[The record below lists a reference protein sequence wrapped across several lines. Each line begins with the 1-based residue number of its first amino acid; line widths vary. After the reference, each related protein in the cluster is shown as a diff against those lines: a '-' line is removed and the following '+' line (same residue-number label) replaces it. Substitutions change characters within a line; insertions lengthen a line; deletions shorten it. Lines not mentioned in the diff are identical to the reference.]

1 MTMMS
6 VVRVLVV
13 FAAFT
18 FIAQSALSLAAE
30 ETAKPKKTKATLE
43 AKAPAEAKPLAKV
56 PGSPGILATKASGAD
71 KVAKARSCSGVTPKI
86 RKVSPDEGATGAK
99 ITITTPGGI
108 ASSPL
113 AFSVVPSITSFSP
126 TSGPVGTAVT
136 ITGNSFKSATK
147 VTFGGVAATSFQ
159 VISDT
164 QVDALVPTGAVT
176 GPVAVTTP
184 GGTGTSATNFTVT
197 P

>member
-18 FIAQSALSLAAE
+18 FIAQGALSLAAD

-43 AKAPAEAKPLAKV
+43 AKAPAEAKTLAKV

-99 ITITTPGGI
+99 ITITGENFGDAGCLSGVSFGPG
-108 ASSPL
+108 SP
-113 AFSVVPSITSFSP
+113 AKFSQVDDK
-126 TSGPVGTAVT
+126 T
-136 ITGNSFKSATK
+136 IT
-147 VTFGGVAATSFQ
+147 VT
-159 VISDT
+159 
-164 QVDALVPTGAVT
+164 VPDGKRGLELLTVT
-176 GPVAVTTP
+176 GF
-184 GGTGTSATNFTVT
+184 TGEDSKPFLRK
-197 P
+197 